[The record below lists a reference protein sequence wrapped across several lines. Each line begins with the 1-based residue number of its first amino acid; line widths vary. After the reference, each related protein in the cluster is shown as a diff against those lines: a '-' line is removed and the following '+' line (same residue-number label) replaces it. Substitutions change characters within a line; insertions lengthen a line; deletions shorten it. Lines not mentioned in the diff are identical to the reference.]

1 MKKSLLLTLL
11 SLFCL
16 VGTQSLKAQDGF
28 FSNAKT
34 LQEGTFAVGLQ
45 PVILTAQDDFMFITR
60 GAYGFSQ
67 GLTGHAKLGFMDEEI
82 YFGGHFEA
90 NVVSEP
96 QSTLSLAVLGGIYT
110 YGDLGLKTG
119 LNISKDINQV
129 SIYGGFNYQPMF
141 GNNDTYH
148 ALLIPVGIDI
158 HLHNAPVNL
167 MLEGNIPVNDEAEYL
182 EALTFGARIYL
193 N

>member
-1 MKKSLLLTLL
+1 MKKSLILTLL
-11 SLFCL
+11 SLFCFF
-16 VGTQSLKAQDGF
+16 GTQTLKAQDGF

-34 LQEGTFAVGLQ
+34 LEQGTFAVGIQ
-45 PVILTAQDDFMFITR
+45 PVMLTAQDDFMFITR
-60 GAYGFSQ
+60 GAYGFSND
-67 GLTGHAKLGFMDEEI
+67 LTGHAKLGFMDDEI

-90 NVVSEP
+90 NVASEP
-96 QSTLSLAVLGGIYT
+96 TSSLSVALLGGIYT

-119 LNISKDINQV
+119 VNISKDIHPV
-129 SIYGGFNYQPMF
+129 SLYTGFNYQPLF
-141 GNNDTYH
+141 TDNVTYH
-148 ALLIPVGIDI
+148 ALLVPVGIDI
-158 HLHNAPVNL
+158 HLNDAPVDL